1 MNTKHFLLAAAA
13 VTTLSFTSCG
23 PKGDAV
29 AAGDAVAVDS
39 VMADTT
45 FQVDTVKT
53 VLGWKGSKVTGDSHN
68 GTMQVANGTL
78 QIVKGDLAGGSFT
91 INMNGMTNIDLT
103 DAKANGNLLG
113 HLKSEDFFDV
123 AKFPT
128 AGFEITKAEKMATA
142 DTAGNNY
149 TITGNLTIKGVAK
162 SITFPANVTITKD
175 MATAMAKFTID
186 RTEWDIR
193 YGSGKFFKSLGD
205 KMIND
210 LIEFDLNLSTTVVA
224 AS

>member
-1 MNTKHFLLAAAA
+1 MNTKHFFLAAAA
-13 VTTLSFTSCG
+13 VTTLSFTACG

-39 VMADTT
+39 VMADAN

-68 GTMQVANGTL
+68 GTIQVSNGTL
-78 QIVKGDLAGGSFT
+78 KTVKGDLAGGSFT
-91 INMNGMTNIDLT
+91 INMNGMTNLDLT

-128 AGFEITKAEKMATA
+128 ATFEITKAEKLAAA
-142 DTAGNNY
+142 DADGNNY

-162 SITFPANVTITKD
+162 SITFPANVNITKD
-175 MATAMAKFTID
+175 LATAVAKFTID

-210 LIEFDLNLSTTVVA
+210 QIEFDLNLSSTVS